1 MVARSSLS
9 SGRRGGSRIG
19 CLIQI
24 VIAGALIYFGLYAGE
39 DMLEFYRFRDAM
51 KQQARFAAGRTD
63 QQIKD
68 RLKAFADSVGL
79 PDGAS
84 DVSVV
89 RENNRI
95 RISSEYEQPLRLPFD
110 YQYSVNLRP
119 SAERSF

>member
-1 MVARSSLS
+1 MVARPSLAD
-9 SGRRGGSRIG
+9 GRRGGSRLG
-19 CLIQI
+19 CLVQI
-24 VIAGALIYFGLYAGE
+24 IIVGALIYFGIYAGQ

-51 KQQARFAAGRTD
+51 KQQARFASGRTD

-95 RISSEYEQPLRLPFD
+95 RIFSQYDQPLRLPFD
-110 YQYSVNLRP
+110 YQYSVHLRP

>member
-1 MVARSSLS
+1 MVARTSVPP
-9 SGRRGGSRIG
+9 GRRGGSRFG

-24 VIAGALIYFGLYAGE
+24 VIVGGLIYFGIYAGQ

-84 DVSVV
+84 DVSVD
-89 RENNRI
+89 RETNRI
-95 RISSEYEQPLRLPFD
+95 RISSEYSQPLRLPFD
-110 YQYSVNLRP
+110 YQYSVRLRP
-119 SAERSF
+119 AAERSF